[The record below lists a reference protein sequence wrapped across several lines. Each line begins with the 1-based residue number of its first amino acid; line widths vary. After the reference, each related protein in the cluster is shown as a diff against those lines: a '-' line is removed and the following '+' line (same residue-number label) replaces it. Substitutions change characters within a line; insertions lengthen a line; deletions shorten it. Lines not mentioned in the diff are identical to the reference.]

1 MPQSTANPSTVA
13 YLHAHGL
20 RVSPEQL
27 DLLVREAIDCLQR
40 ELFRADPRRELS
52 SEEIRI
58 LELGGFDLEPVDLGA
73 DDPLA
78 RAAAL
83 YSGLLKTSLDTAAAA
98 RYLRVDPSRI
108 RQRLTSR
115 PPSLYGIRLEA
126 GWRLPRFQFDGEE
139 LVPGFGEVVAQ
150 LDSELH
156 PATIY
161 SWFVLPNPDLVAER
175 LAEEPLSPRDWL
187 RHGFPPR
194 AVAELAKH
202 L

>member
-1 MPQSTANPSTVA
+1 MSQATANPSTAA

-27 DLLVREAIDCLQR
+27 DLLVREAIDRLQR
-40 ELFRADPRRELS
+40 ELFRSDPRRELS
-52 SEEIRI
+52 QEEIKV
-58 LELGGFDLEPVDLGA
+58 LERGGFDLEPADLGA

-83 YSGLLKTSLDTAAAA
+83 YSGLLKTSLDTATAA
-98 RYLRVDPSRI
+98 RLLGVDPSRI
-108 RQRLTSR
+108 RHRLTSR
-115 PPSLYGIRLEA
+115 PPSLYGIRLDSR
-126 GWRLPRFQFDGEE
+126 WLLPRFQFDGDE
-139 LVPGFGEVVAQ
+139 LIPGFGEVVAE
-150 LDSELH
+150 LDPELH

-161 SWFVLPNPDLVAER
+161 NWFVLPNSDLVAEK

-187 RHGFPPR
+187 THGFPPR
-194 AVAELAKH
+194 AVAGLAKH

>member
-1 MPQSTANPSTVA
+1 MSRSAANPSMAA

-20 RVSPEQL
+20 RVSPRQL
-27 DLLVREAIDCLQR
+27 DLLVREAIDRLQR
-40 ELFRADPRRELS
+40 ELFRSDPRRELS
-52 SEEIRI
+52 HEEVKI
-58 LELGGFDLEPVDLGA
+58 LEAGGFDLEPADLGA
-73 DDPLA
+73 EDPLA

-83 YSGLLKTSLDTAAAA
+83 YSGLLKTSLDTGAAAS
-98 RYLRVDPSRI
+98 LLGVDPSRI
-108 RQRLTSR
+108 RHRLTSR
-115 PPSLYGIRLEA
+115 PPSLYGIRLES
-126 GWRLPRFQFDGEE
+126 GWRLPRFQFDGDR
-139 LVPGFGEVVAQ
+139 LIPGFGEVVAK

-161 SWFVLPNPDLVAER
+161 NWFVLPNPDLVSEQ

-202 L
+202 V